1 MMAMSHDVE
10 NMRTFGNV
18 HKEMM
23 EWMIQNK
30 PDLAQEWIGKL
41 ESIKW
46 CNYLTPKEAEKIVS
60 EMVPKA
66 PWSREAWKNAMQSL
80 GLPECHA
87 VARPADGGR
96 AVLQFVRSVDR
107 DEQAVQR
114 PRTDNGRQGMED
126 AAEYHSCGGNC
137 TCHPCLCPRFAQ
149 RQGQELLHPLVLW
162 FVTQCRQ
169 RFCRKEKKLRSYYRR
184 ERRRVTDLKACCP
197 PLYCP

>member
-1 MMAMSHDVE
+1 MKKEFYELYDMMAMSHDVN

-80 GLPECHA
+80 GLPIEEDPYYNSCA
-87 VARPADGGR
+87 LWVEMNKIYSDYGEEIASLLGKPLSPSDKDIISACYKMALKNLKDKDGVYDIR
-96 AVLQFVRSVDR
+96 KYF
-107 DEQAVQR
+107 
-114 PRTDNGRQGMED
+114 
-126 AAEYHSCGGNC
+126 
-137 TCHPCLCPRFAQ
+137 
-149 RQGQELLHPLVLW
+149 LW
-162 FVTQCRQ
+162 
-169 RFCRKEKKLRSYYRR
+169 
-184 ERRRVTDLKACCP
+184 
-197 PLYCP
+197 